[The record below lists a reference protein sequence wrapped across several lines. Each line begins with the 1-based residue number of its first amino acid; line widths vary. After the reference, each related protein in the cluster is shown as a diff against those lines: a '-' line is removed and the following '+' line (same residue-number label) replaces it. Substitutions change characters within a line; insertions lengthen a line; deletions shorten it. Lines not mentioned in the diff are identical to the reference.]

1 MEKPMTNKKRNAVA
15 GYLFILPWIVGLL
28 AFVAYPVVYS
38 ILLSLSTAK
47 VTTSGIEM
55 KWAGLTYYTRA
66 LAQDTTFTSTIAETV
81 LFMAC
86 AVPVI
91 LVFSLMIA
99 ILLNSKFRLR
109 GFFRSVFFLPVIIM
123 SGPAISEL
131 LTKYTVDFSESG
143 AGIYE
148 FLATLPDFLQTP
160 ALFILNNLVLILWFS
175 GVQILIFLAGL
186 QKISPEIYEAAS
198 IDGVNAWQNFWQI
211 TFPLIGP
218 FFTINMVLSLK
229 NSLGA
234 FDQVMA
240 LTKGGPDSKTE
251 TVSYL
256 IFQNGLGNGEY
267 SYQMANAVTFF
278 IVLAILAFVQL
289 KFFSGKEKV

>member
-28 AFVAYPVVYS
+28 AFVAYPVAYS

-198 IDGVNAWQNFWQI
+198 IDGAGPWEKFWKITLPAMTPIAMVSAIYSVVEIANWTNNATNQK
-211 TFPLIGP
+211 IGSHLFEVGQP
-218 FFTINMVLSLK
+218 YSFSAAMSWIYFGV
-229 NSLGA
+229 
-234 FDQVMA
+234 VA
-240 LTKGGPDSKTE
+240 LALLL
-251 TVSYL
+251 VFL
-256 IFQNGLGNGEY
+256 IFRLLGRRDR
-267 SYQMANAVTFF
+267 A
-278 IVLAILAFVQL
+278 
-289 KFFSGKEKV
+289 

>member
-66 LAQDTTFTSTIAETV
+66 LSQDTTFTSTIAETV

-109 GFFRSVFFLPVIIM
+109 GFFRSVFFLLFFIM

-198 IDGVNAWQNFWQI
+198 IDGAGPWEKFWKITLPAMTPIAMVSAIYSVVEIANWTNNATNQK
-211 TFPLIGP
+211 IGSHLFEVGQP
-218 FFTINMVLSLK
+218 YSFSAAMSWIYFGV
-229 NSLGA
+229 
-234 FDQVMA
+234 VA
-240 LTKGGPDSKTE
+240 LALLL
-251 TVSYL
+251 VFL
-256 IFQNGLGNGEY
+256 IFRLLGRRDR
-267 SYQMANAVTFF
+267 A
-278 IVLAILAFVQL
+278 
-289 KFFSGKEKV
+289 

>member
-15 GYLFILPWIVGLL
+15 RYLFILPWIVGLL

-198 IDGVNAWQNFWQI
+198 IDGAGPWEKFWKITLPAMTPIAMVSAIYSVVEIANWTNNATNQK
-211 TFPLIGP
+211 IGSHLFEVGQP
-218 FFTINMVLSLK
+218 YSFSAAMSWIYFGV
-229 NSLGA
+229 
-234 FDQVMA
+234 VA
-240 LTKGGPDSKTE
+240 LALLL
-251 TVSYL
+251 VFL
-256 IFQNGLGNGEY
+256 IFRLLGRRDR
-267 SYQMANAVTFF
+267 A
-278 IVLAILAFVQL
+278 
-289 KFFSGKEKV
+289 

>member
-1 MEKPMTNKKRNAVA
+1 MAKPMTNKKRNAVA

-131 LTKYTVDFSESG
+131 LTNYTVDFSESG

-198 IDGVNAWQNFWQI
+198 IDGAGPWEKFWKITLPAMTPIAMVSAIYTVVEIANWTNNATNQK
-211 TFPLIGP
+211 IGSHLFEVGQP
-218 FFTINMVLSLK
+218 YSFSAAMSWIYFGV
-229 NSLGA
+229 
-234 FDQVMA
+234 VA
-240 LTKGGPDSKTE
+240 LALLL
-251 TVSYL
+251 VFL
-256 IFQNGLGNGEY
+256 IFRLLGRRDR
-267 SYQMANAVTFF
+267 A
-278 IVLAILAFVQL
+278 
-289 KFFSGKEKV
+289 

>member
-198 IDGVNAWQNFWQI
+198 IDGAGPWEKFWKITLPAMTPIAMVSAIYSVVEIANWTNNATNQKIGSHLFEVGQPYSFSAAMSWIYFGVVALALLLV
-211 TFPLIGP
+211 FLI
-218 FFTINMVLSLK
+218 VRL
-229 NSLGA
+229 LGRRDRA
-234 FDQVMA
+234 
-240 LTKGGPDSKTE
+240 
-251 TVSYL
+251 
-256 IFQNGLGNGEY
+256 
-267 SYQMANAVTFF
+267 
-278 IVLAILAFVQL
+278 
-289 KFFSGKEKV
+289 

>member
-1 MEKPMTNKKRNAVA
+1 MAKPMTNKKRNAVA

-198 IDGVNAWQNFWQI
+198 IDGAGPWEKFWKITLPAMTPIAMVSAIYTVVEIANWTNNATNKK
-211 TFPLIGP
+211 IGSHLFEVGQP
-218 FFTINMVLSLK
+218 YSFSAAMSWIYFGV
-229 NSLGA
+229 
-234 FDQVMA
+234 VA
-240 LTKGGPDSKTE
+240 LALLL
-251 TVSYL
+251 VFL
-256 IFQNGLGNGEY
+256 IFRLLGRRDR
-267 SYQMANAVTFF
+267 A
-278 IVLAILAFVQL
+278 
-289 KFFSGKEKV
+289 